1 MAQIGFGCFPNK
13 DLPQTATVFAFRQQ
27 YPMALKKPEKSPLSS
42 QILGL
47 NNLSRAPHE
56 VPLSGCLRKNQ
67 KSTGFCLFSP
77 DLLKHYTPVEMQ
89 TPAAAYAAPDW
100 YSHCANLA
108 GIEKPR
114 SYVFSLPDYMVH
126 REFMADDHHGN
137 SYETRRRPFD
147 FDTKSVWQREAEDKE
162 NAEKEKVKLP
172 PISPKYPSR
181 MPTVSTNKEF
191 SGENKLS
198 FPPMPPQR
206 KSEAVNFSKLISNG
220 YATAWFQQC
229 TGWEKKIEETSENS
243 EHSEDSERS
252 ESPPASNE
260 LKPPFQGYNKIVG
273 LVLSVT
279 V

>member
-1 MAQIGFGCFPNK
+1 
-13 DLPQTATVFAFRQQ
+13 
-27 YPMALKKPEKSPLSS
+27 MALKQPEKSPLSS

-47 NNLSRAPHE
+47 NDLSRAPHE
-56 VPLSGCLRKNQ
+56 MPLSGCPRKWIKETDSAYLRLAKQ
-67 KSTGFCLFSP
+67 GGRP
-77 DLLKHYTPVEMQ
+77 DLLKHYTSVEMK
-89 TPAAAYAAPDW
+89 TPPAAYAAPDW
-100 YSHCANLA
+100 YSHCANPA

-114 SYVFSLPDYMVH
+114 SYAFSLPDYMVH

-137 SYETRRRPFD
+137 SYQKRRGPFD
-147 FDTKSVWQREAEDKE
+147 FDTKNVWQREAEDKE
-162 NAEKEKVKLP
+162 NAEKKKISLSQVKLP

-220 YATAWFQQC
+220 YATDWSQQC

-243 EHSEDSERS
+243 EHSEGECQ
-252 ESPPASNE
+252 EKTEN
-260 LKPPFQGYNKIVG
+260 
-273 LVLSVT
+273 
-279 V
+279 